1 VKMRILRGG
10 RWLYNA
16 ALGDAAMTLL
26 QRLEDEVQ
34 RLKDAVEAS
43 SAGLARRDKRL
54 VLYRSLS
61 VWK

>member
-1 VKMRILRGG
+1 
-10 RWLYNA
+10 LYNA
-16 ALGDAAMTLL
+16 GLGDAAMTLL

-34 RLKDAVEAS
+34 RLKDTVEAS

-54 VLYRSLS
+54 VLSRTLS